1 MKPNRALPPMKHVLR
16 LDVLKAQNA
25 IADVAK
31 YPQFNGSVAVV
42 DTRPM

>member
-1 MKPNRALPPMKHVLR
+1 MKHVLR

-31 YPQFNGSVAVV
+31 YPQFNGNVAVV